1 MSSHIHLI
9 AVEIFYSE
17 PDSTKFDSV
26 KLLNFVVIF
35 TFRAFERADDK
46 PESVD
51 RLIFSLMVSMVDEE
65 SLATYERINSTLLFK
80 LTWRLF

>member
-9 AVEIFYSE
+9 TVEIFNSE
-17 PDSTKFDSV
+17 PHSTKFDSV

-51 RLIFSLMVSMVDEE
+51 RLIFGLMVSMVDEE
-65 SLATYERINSTLLFK
+65 SLAT
-80 LTWRLF
+80 WRLF